1 MLKLRAVEVVRSQ
14 ETRSVFLL
22 PSNSFPACTDF
33 LILAKRAFLYLMVS
47 HYPGWL
53 HAEDPSNTQHHPL
66 NTNDLCLLPL
76 SKLMDK
82 LSFSDKN
89 IFLSIYLIELSG
101 YLTILYFIFFLC
113 TNFILFY
120 FSYTLLSFLRIP
132 PPLHLLF
139 LNLVLK
145 WCYSSEIFFFFFI
158 YILFLK
164 WLQYIM
170 ICMLVIPI
178 NLFLAENSPR
188 IYFYLFIY
196 LFIYLCLS
204 CLGIFL
210 EYITCV

>member
-145 WCYSSEIFFFFFI
+145 WCYSSEIFFFFFNLYTLQEMASI
-158 YILFLK
+158 YNDLHAGNSHKSISSWEFSS
-164 WLQYIM
+164 
-170 ICMLVIPI
+170 
-178 NLFLAENSPR
+178 NLF
-188 IYFYLFIY
+188 LFIY